1 MNINIGCN
9 RKVLKGIIFP
19 QYENLTL
26 YITFRL
32 RRILAILLKKYKTL
46 KNTGKAKKEFK
57 NSIFIGHSMPVANDI
72 EARAFLK
79 EIKGLHKDADHNVS
93 AYIVKTEDFLIFK
106 YDDDGEPASSSGKP
120 VFKLLESKELI
131 NAAVVVSRYFGGTKL
146 GFGGLSKAYRETAL
160 LALEEAGIIE
170 VIEQSRFRV
179 RVGYQESQA
188 VRSLIEQYGR
198 VDEEKYTE
206 NVEFIFS
213 VEKSLENIVIGK
225 LIAETKNKV
234 KIQRD
239 L

>member
-1 MNINIGCN
+1 M
-9 RKVLKGIIFP
+9 P
-19 QYENLTL
+19 E
-26 YITFRL
+26 
-32 RRILAILLKKYKTL
+32 
-46 KNTGKAKKEFK
+46 
-57 NSIFIGHSMPVANDI
+57 PVANEI
-72 EARAFLK
+72 EAKAFLK
-79 EIKGLHKDADHNVS
+79 EIKELHQDADHNVS
-93 AYIVKTEDFLIFK
+93 AYIVKTEDFFILK
-106 YDDDGEPASSSGKP
+106 YDDDGEPAGSSGKP
-120 VFKLLESKELI
+120 IFKLLESKELI

-160 LALEEAGIIE
+160 LAIEEAGIIE

-179 RVGYQESQA
+179 LVGYQESQA

-213 VEKSLENIVIGK
+213 VEKSLENTVIGK

>member
-1 MNINIGCN
+1 M
-9 RKVLKGIIFP
+9 LKG
-19 QYENLTL
+19 
-26 YITFRL
+26 
-32 RRILAILLKKYKTL
+32 YKTL
-46 KNTGKAKKEFK
+46 KNSRKAQEKFK
-57 NSIFIGHSMPVANDI
+57 NSLFIAHAGPVANEI
-72 EARAFLK
+72 EAKAFLK
-79 EIKGLHKDADHNVS
+79 EIKGLYKDADHNVS

-106 YDDDGEPASSSGKP
+106 YDDDGEPAGSSGKP

-179 RVGYQESQA
+179 LVGYQESQA

-213 VEKSLENIVIGK
+213 VEKSLENTI
-225 LIAETKNKV
+225 IAKITSETKNKI
-234 KIQRD
+234 KIERVW
-239 L
+239 